1 MKLEE
6 IEEVLTSIG
15 FRKDPV
21 IINDGH
27 TYIGISSMTFYGAIY
42 GRDFL
47 YLFGPNKLNN
57 DFIVMKHQKSI
68 SGSNYVSLRVDGLKK
83 IEDFISTEFT
93 KQYKEWK
100 RMLLMKNQ
108 E

>member
-15 FRKDPV
+15 FKSDPV
-21 IINDGH
+21 IINDGPI
-27 TYIGISSMTFYGAIY
+27 YIGISSRTFYGAID

-57 DFIVMKHQKSI
+57 DFIVMKKSI

-83 IEDFISTEFT
+83 IEDFISVEFP
-93 KQYKEWK
+93 KEYKEWK
-100 RMLLMKNQ
+100 RNYNLNKLGIS
-108 E
+108 